1 MTLKT
6 SCLILM
12 ILFLASLAHAS
23 GDRSW
28 HDRYFDK
35 EWVLTPTPD
44 EVLVLYRDDAT
55 AAQRAVVVQNE
66 NLTDLHAYN
75 ELYRTAV
82 YTIATGESA
91 ESAAARLSGRPEIE
105 ACVPAVR
112 DQEGFTKYYIP
123 EQLTV
128 QFPKHLS
135 DVTCRAHIADAGSEV
150 IQDYWTPG
158 YYRITTPADQDVFA
172 AIRAWY
178 DRSTV
183 LFAEPAYMC
192 YNDALHVPNDPLFPD
207 QWHLRNTGQGS
218 GWTPGADVQ
227 AVDAW
232 DISTGNPNVLVV
244 VIDTGMDLS
253 HEDLMPNLLPRLGED
268 WDFADG
274 GDTSPD
280 DEGDHGTACSGIAV
294 GVQDNGLGVSGI
306 APNCQI
312 MPLRINLSSGMNA
325 NRADAINYAASRR
338 AEFDGLVMSNSWKMS
353 SGDFSAVEAA
363 VQNAD
368 ALDCVVCFA
377 SGNDNGAV
385 SYPAKYPE
393 TIAVGASSPC
403 DERKSP
409 SSCDGES
416 FWGSN
421 YGAEQDVVAPGVIIT
436 TTDRSG
442 GVGYSSGDYYSSF
455 NGTSS
460 ACPLA
465 AGICALIYSVNPSL
479 THDEVRQILRDTAE
493 DEVGPPAEDT
503 PGWDPYMGWGR
514 VNAYEAVVAASTGFG
529 QLAGNVTNASNG
541 GTPLEGATV
550 LIEQAEVSGQTNA
563 EGDYLIHVQPGI
575 YYVTASHPSFDPAT
589 YADIEIVSGEV
600 FTLNFSLADIGGP
613 AISEVTEH
621 RSTEDE
627 AGPYPTEATVTDFSA
642 LSAVDLTYRVNG
654 GPWNT
659 LPMSS
664 AGGDLYAIDI
674 PGQSYF
680 AHVEYYVRAEDIV
693 NNEAVDPPGAPADV
707 YDFWV
712 APKTDLLAEDN
723 ETGAPDW
730 THEVVSGGFIDQW
743 HLSTTRNHT
752 PAGTTSWKCGDTG
765 AGDYGNLLDAGLLS
779 PPFLLDGLDTQL
791 TYWQWIDA
799 EVSGSYPGY
808 AYDGGIVELSIDG
821 GPFVQI
827 FPEGG
832 YTFQVREGGTPGPFE
847 PESWFFS
854 GSYDWHE
861 VVFDLSGFSG
871 TAQLRWR
878 FGSDGSAAGEG
889 WYVDDVLVDG
899 FVIDYSD
906 APEQDRVQARLQLL
920 MPDPNPFTSLTVL
933 RYQLPRT
940 SDVLL
945 RVFNLE
951 GRVVRTL
958 AVGSQNAGWHTVTW
972 DGRDDEARPVA
983 SGVYLTHLTMDKSAV
998 TRKIMLAR

>member
-12 ILFLASLAHAS
+12 FLFLASLAHAS

-28 HDRYFDK
+28 HDLYFDK

-44 EVLVLYRDDAT
+44 EVLILYRAGT
-55 AAQRAVVVQNE
+55 NAAQRAVLVRDE
-66 NLTDLHAYN
+66 NLTGLHAYN
-75 ELYRTAV
+75 EFYRTAV
-82 YTIATGESA
+82 YTIAVGEDA
-91 ESAAARLSGRPEIE
+91 VAAAARLSARAEIE

-112 DQEGFTKYYIP
+112 DQEGYTKYYIP
-123 EQLTV
+123 KQLTV
-128 QFPKHLS
+128 QFSKHLS
-135 DVTCRAHIADAGSEV
+135 DEACRARITDAGSEV

-158 YYRITTPADQDVFA
+158 YYRITTPADKDVFA
-172 AIRAWY
+172 SIRTWY
-178 DRSTV
+178 ECPNA

-207 QWHLRNTGQGS
+207 QWHLQNPGQEPQ
-218 GWTPGADVQ
+218 WTPGADVQ

-232 DISTGNPNVLVV
+232 DVTTGNPNVLVV

-253 HEDLMPNLLPRLGED
+253 HEDLLPNLLPRLDED
-268 WDFADG
+268 WDFADA
-274 GDTSPD
+274 GDPSPD

-294 GVQDNGLGVSGI
+294 GVQDNSLGVSGI

-338 AEFDGLVMSNSWKMS
+338 SEFDGLVMSNSWKMS
-353 SGDFSAVEAA
+353 SGDFTAVEAA

-368 ALDCVVCFA
+368 LLDCVVCFA

-442 GVGYSSGDYYSSF
+442 GVGYSSGDYYSGF
-455 NGTSS
+455 NGTSA

-479 THDEVRQILRDTAE
+479 THDEVRQILRETAE
-493 DEVGPPAEDT
+493 DQVGPPQEDT

-514 VNAYEAVVAASTGFG
+514 VNAYEAVIAASTGYG

-550 LIEQAEVSGQTNA
+550 LAEQAESSDQTDA
-563 EGDYLIHVQPGI
+563 DGDYLIHVPPGI
-575 YYVTASHPSFDPAT
+575 YTVTASHPSFEPAT
-589 YADIEIVSGEV
+589 YADIEVLAGEAT
-600 FTLNFSLADIGGP
+600 TLDFSLTDLGSP
-613 AISEVTEH
+613 AISDVTER

-627 AGPYPTEATVTDFSA
+627 VGPYPTEATVTDFSA
-642 LSAVDLTYRVNG
+642 LSMVELVYHVNG
-654 GPWNT
+654 GPWIT
-659 LPMSS
+659 VAMAPG
-664 AGGDLYAIDI
+664 GGDLFAADI

-680 AHVEYYVRAEDIV
+680 AHVEYYVHAEDIV
-693 NNEAVDPPGAPADV
+693 NNEAFDPPGAPTDV

-730 THEVVSGGFIDQW
+730 THEVVTGGFIDQW
-743 HLSTTRNHT
+743 HLSTQRNHT
-752 PAGTTSWKCGDTG
+752 AEGTTSWKCGDTG
-765 AGDYGNLLDAGLLS
+765 TGDYGNLLDAGLLS
-779 PPFLLDGLDTQL
+779 APFPLHGLDTQL

-808 AYDGGIVELSIDG
+808 AYDGGRVELSVDG
-821 GPFVQI
+821 GPFEQI

-832 YTFQVREGGTPGPFE
+832 YTYQVREGGTPGPFE
-847 PESWFFS
+847 AESWFFS
-854 GSYDWHE
+854 GSFDWHE
-861 VVFDLSGFSG
+861 VVFDLSGYEG

-878 FGSDGSAAGEG
+878 FGSDGAAAGEG

-899 FVIDYSD
+899 FLIDYSD
-906 APEQDRVQARLQLL
+906 APDQAIARARLQLR
-920 MPDPNPFTSLTVL
+920 MPDPNPFASRTVL

-958 AVGSQNAGWHTVTW
+958 AVGSQDSGWHTIAW
-972 DGRDDEARPVA
+972 DGRDDETRPVA
-983 SGVYLTHLTMDKSAV
+983 SGVYLTHLQVGAEEV